1 MSDDFIKY
9 DHETNL
15 QALSEIEKQINS
27 VHQLR
32 EDSDKIITSLE
43 NIYGGQAYGALQQHH
58 QQVNSQLDELL
69 QSMNSTK
76 AQAEEMQHENLAMD
90 VAGSHRFG

>member
-1 MSDDFIKY
+1 MSDFIKY

-27 VHQLR
+27 VHHLR
-32 EDSDKIITSLE
+32 EDSDKIINALE

-58 QQVNSQLDELL
+58 HQISQQLDELL
-69 QSMNSTK
+69 QSMNQTK
-76 AQAEEMQHENLAMD
+76 AQAEEMQHENQAMD
-90 VAGSHRFG
+90 IAGSHRFG